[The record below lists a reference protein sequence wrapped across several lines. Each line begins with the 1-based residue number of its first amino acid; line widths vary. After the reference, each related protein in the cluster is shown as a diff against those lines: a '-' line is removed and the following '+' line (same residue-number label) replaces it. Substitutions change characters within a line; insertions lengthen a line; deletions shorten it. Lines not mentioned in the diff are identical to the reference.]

1 MERYLRTELL
11 FGKEKLEKIKNST
24 VAICGVG
31 AVGSFALESLV
42 RTGVGN
48 IIIVDFDV
56 VGESNINRQILALD
70 STLGL
75 QKTDVAEQRI
85 RDINPDCNVTKLP
98 IFIDHTTVQQI
109 LDLKPDVL
117 IDAIDSLTPKC
128 TLLAQCVSQNQYVVS
143 SMGAAR
149 RTDPTK
155 IKVGDISKTKSCP
168 LARFVRKRLRRQEI
182 YKGVSCIYST
192 EDAPKQPNQRGEGT
206 GLSEEPEE
214 FHRGR
219 GRVQMGSFSCITGIF
234 GLIAAK
240 EAIFH
245 IIGNE

>member
-11 FGKEKLEKIKNST
+11 FGKEKLEKIKNAT
-24 VAICGVG
+24 VAICGLG

-42 RTGVGN
+42 RTGIGN
-48 IIIVDFDV
+48 IIVVDFDV

-70 STLGL
+70 STIGM

-85 RDINPDCNVTKLP
+85 KDINPNCNVTKLP
-98 IFIDHTTVQQI
+98 FFIDHTTVQQI
-109 LDLKPDVL
+109 FDLKPDVV

-128 TLLAQCVSQNQYVVS
+128 TLLEQCVLQGQYVIS

-155 IKVGDISKTKSCP
+155 IKVVDISKTENCP
-168 LARFVRKRLRRQEI
+168 LARFVRRRLRRRGI
-182 YKGVSCIYST
+182 KKGVSCIFST
-192 EDAPKQPNQRGEGT
+192 EDAPKQSDARGDGT
-206 GLSEEPEE
+206 GLSEEAEE
-214 FHRGR
+214 FYRGH

-245 IIGNE
+245 IIEES

>member
-11 FGKEKLEKIKNST
+11 FGKEKLDKIKNAT
-24 VAICGVG
+24 VAICGLG

-48 IIIVDFDV
+48 IIVVDFDV
-56 VGESNINRQILALD
+56 VGESNINRQILALE
-70 STLGL
+70 STIGL

-85 RDINPDCNVTKLP
+85 KDINPNCNVTKLHF
-98 IFIDHTTVQQI
+98 FIDHTTVQQV
-109 LDLKPDVL
+109 LDLKPDAI

-128 TLLAQCVSQNQYVVS
+128 TLLEQCVLQNQYVIS

-155 IKVGDISKTKSCP
+155 IKVGDISKTEHCP
-168 LARFVRKRLRRQEI
+168 LARFVRRRLRRRGIE
-182 YKGVSCIYST
+182 KGVSCVFST
-192 EDAPKQPNQRGEGT
+192 EEAPKQPDLRGDGT
-206 GLSEEPEE
+206 GLSEDAEE
-214 FHRGR
+214 LFRGH

-234 GLIAAK
+234 GLVAAK

-245 IIGNE
+245 IIGR